1 MENEL
6 SLLGALGEEDRR
18 AVLQNMHRRR
28 FAKGEV
34 IFHEGDPGDVLHV
47 VDKGHV
53 AVRAATPLG
62 EEALLAVLGPGASFG
77 EGALVTEERT
87 RTATCRA
94 LDAVETRSLHRDD
107 FHRLVAAASF
117 SAASARLMCSPSA
130 STTCWPSP
138 SRAKVAGP
146 ACMPTD
152 IRNRTRP
159 ISVAIDPSR
168 PMNACMARAAS
179 AARWGWSSPVKWMS
193 TASPLNCSTSPPWA
207 NAAEINPTKSASAI
221 SVIASAPSAPRRAR
235 RSVRRV

>member
-107 FHRLVAAASF
+107 FHRLVAEHPAVREVLIAILSAQVRRLTEHLLEALWVPVDRRVCRRLLALGTAFGCDGSDWEVPVTQDDLAA
-117 SAASARLMCSPSA
+117 M
-130 STTCWPSP
+130 
-138 SRAKVAGP
+138 AG
-146 ACMPTD
+146 T
-152 IRNRTRP
+152 TRP
-159 ISVAIDPSR
+159 TANRALQTLAADGIVAMR
-168 PMNACMARAAS
+168 R
-179 AARWGWSSPVKWMS
+179 GH
-193 TASPLNCSTSPPWA
+193 
-207 NAAEINPTKSASAI
+207 
-221 SVIASAPSAPRRAR
+221 IAVLDVGQLERRAR
-235 RSVRRV
+235 